1 MRLLDHMQDIA
12 GNFGEAKTFD
22 KVYIEWHTTS
32 LHLTPTLIRPVH
44 TMGLVDYSDSE
55 GSDTETISTAKQAL
69 TKLKTT
75 STTKPAFQ
83 KLTNP
88 SESRRIKVDLPTLQE
103 GATESSTEEPPVK
116 KVRTAGAFSG
126 FNSLLPAPKRA
137 AAASNAPKA
146 GVSLRTSGEAAFS
159 RRPAAE
165 TDDAGDVG
173 ADGGVDFEP
182 SSNGNYA
189 GSAVPTPGADTGE
202 SEVKV
207 IGKATNFKPLS
218 VSNKKKSTPKKAK
231 NAESTSKA
239 ASPSSAAVPQTQ
251 SKPASVIVE
260 PAPPSAKPKRSLFSV
275 QLEDQD
281 LPDLSAP
288 ADDDVLQ
295 SDRAESGVTDPI
307 LNEAPSFT
315 QAAASSNIGPN
326 SLQSLA
332 TDLNLTPAQQ
342 RQIFGRRGKDGPINI
357 THFDTS
363 AEYAANEALRQAG
376 EVVEH
381 RAVKAIAPGKH
392 SLQQLVNNA
401 RSQREGLEDKWAEGR
416 VARGGVHGRG

>member
-1 MRLLDHMQDIA
+1 
-12 GNFGEAKTFD
+12 
-22 KVYIEWHTTS
+22 
-32 LHLTPTLIRPVH
+32 
-44 TMGLVDYSDSE
+44 MGLVDYSDSE
-55 GSDTETISTAKQAL
+55 GSDTEPITTANQAPA
-69 TKLKTT
+69 KLKST
-75 STTKPAFQ
+75 STNKPAFQ

-88 SESRRIKVDLPTLQE
+88 SESRKIKVDLPALQK
-103 GATESSTEEPPVK
+103 GATKSSAEEPPVK
-116 KVRTAGAFSG
+116 KIRTAGAFSG

-239 ASPSSAAVPQTQ
+239 ASSSSAAVTQTQ
-251 SKPASVIVE
+251 SKTASTIVE

-281 LPDLSAP
+281 LPDLSGP

-295 SDRAESGVTDPI
+295 RDRAESGVTDSI
-307 LNEAPSFT
+307 LDEAPSIT
-315 QAAASSNIGPN
+315 QGPATSNTGPSSLE
-326 SLQSLA
+326 SLT
-332 TDLNLTPAQQ
+332 TDLNLTRAQQ
-342 RQIFGRRGKDGPINI
+342 RQIFGRHGKSTQINI

-363 AEYAANEALRQAG
+363 AEYAANEVLRQAG

-381 RAVKAIAPGKH
+381 RAIKAIGPGKH

-416 VARGGVHGRG
+416 VARGGGHGRG